1 MASEP
6 LPENRRADFSAS
18 RSRLQ
23 RRPRGAGLRER
34 GKSEKERRIKE
45 AAKAVFSDV
54 GYDAA
59 TTREIARRAHV
70 SIGTI
75 FVYAKDKRDL
85 LFLVLNDEL
94 DPVAERAHRDLPEA
108 KPVLDRLC
116 ALARPWYVYFAA
128 NLTLGR
134 YAFREMTFYEPH
146 SIDFGEQCA
155 RYRARMRRIES
166 WHSEIIAQ
174 GKDARRAQVQG
185 QRRRG
190 RQPDLQ
196 NLSRRDPQLDP
207 RIEARCRAGHQEPAD
222 EIRHRAG
229 WIARVVGLGSS
240 LRSSPRRRGPWL
252 DSRLRG
258 NERRLFEVH
267 SLPLVFRS
275 ETKRAR
281 IAPRPL
287 LLTVSKT
294 LVVHLGRL
302 RSHPCRP
309 CRRRPAL
316 PAWPAAPSAIR
327 RPWLRS

>member
-6 LPENRRADFSAS
+6 LPGTDGPISV
-18 RSRLQ
+18 
-23 RRPRGAGLRER
+23 RPPPARGAGLRER

-85 LFLVLNDEL
+85 LFLVINDEL
-94 DPVAERAHRDLPEA
+94 DPVAAHAHRELPDN

-166 WHSEIIAQ
+166 WHCEIIAQ
-174 GKDARRAQVQG
+174 GKARDELKFKGNAAVAGNLIYKIYLGEVRSWIHGSKPDVGQG
-185 QRRRG
+185 
-190 RQPDLQ
+190 
-196 NLSRRDPQLDP
+196 
-207 RIEARCRAGHQEPAD
+207 
-222 EIRHRAG
+222 IR
-229 WIARVVGLGSS
+229 S
-240 LRSSPRRRGPWL
+240 LRTKFAIVL
-252 DSRLRG
+252 DGLRG
-258 NERRLFEVH
+258 
-267 SLPLVFRS
+267 
-275 ETKRAR
+275 
-281 IAPRPL
+281 
-287 LLTVSKT
+287 
-294 LVVHLGRL
+294 
-302 RSHPCRP
+302 
-309 CRRRPAL
+309 
-316 PAWPAAPSAIR
+316 
-327 RPWLRS
+327 